1 MKNSWK
7 QALFAIFMG
16 LVVPWCVVMLA
27 TPDAPQEE
35 ITTQTTAQVQETAP
49 STDVLINVLLDG
61 EMKEMRLDDYLVG
74 VLLGELPGDFHLEAK
89 MAQAVVARTYTMR
102 TVRRKDKHP
111 NDAVCSDSS
120 CCQSYIAPGDYLA
133 RGGSVETVDS
143 AMQAVGQTEGM
154 VLTYAGELIDAT
166 YFSCSGGTTET
177 ALAVWGSDVPYLQS
191 VSSPGEEMAAHY
203 TDTVK
208 FTAKEFQVLL
218 GVELNGDP
226 ATWFGNIVYTDGEGV
241 ASMTVGGKEY
251 SGTELR
257 SVLGLR
263 STAFTITA
271 VGNSIVITTK
281 GFGHRV
287 GMSQYGAQAMALA
300 GSDYEQIL
308 LHYYSGA
315 VLEQMQ

>member
-16 LVVPWCVVMLA
+16 IVVPWCVVMLA
-27 TPDAPQEE
+27 APDAPQSE
-35 ITTQTTAQVQETAP
+35 ITNQTTAPSPETAP
-49 STDVLINVLLDG
+49 SADVLINVLFDG
-61 EMKEMRLDDYLVG
+61 EVTEMPLDDYLVG
-74 VLLGELPGDFHLEAK
+74 VLIGELPGDFHLEAK

-102 TVRRKDKHP
+102 TVRLKDKHP
-111 NDAVCSDSS
+111 NDAVCTDSA
-120 CCQSYIAPGDYLA
+120 CCQSYIAPAEFLKQ
-133 RGGSVETVDS
+133 GGSSETVDS
-143 AMQAVGQTEGM
+143 AVQAVGQTNGM

-191 VSSPGEEMAAHY
+191 VSSPGEEIATHY

-208 FTAKEFQVLL
+208 FTVKEFQSLL
-218 GVELNGDP
+218 GVELKGDP
-226 ATWFGNIVYTDGEGV
+226 AIWFGDIAYTDGGGV
-241 ASMTVGGKEY
+241 AALTIGGKAY

-257 SVLGLR
+257 SALGLR

-271 VGNSIVITTK
+271 VGNSIMITTK

-300 GSDYEQIL
+300 GSGHEQIL